1 MDIRKVKKLMEL
13 LEESGMAEIEIK
25 EGEESVKISRYGAS
39 PAPSLMPPQ
48 SLVPQQPVS
57 TPAPVATSPVV
68 PAENQT
74 SGQSIVSP
82 MVGTFYSA
90 PSPTAKPFVTIG
102 QKINQG
108 DTVGIIEAMKIMNQI
123 EADQS
128 GTVTEIL
135 IKDGEAVEFGQP
147 LIVSNELNKESLNSE
162 SGGNCAEN
170 PQSL

>member
-25 EGEESVKISRYGAS
+25 EGEESVKISRYSAS
-39 PAPSLMPPQ
+39 PAPSLMPAQ

-147 LIVSNELNKESLNSE
+147 LIVIE
-162 SGGNCAEN
+162 
-170 PQSL
+170 

>member
-25 EGEESVKISRYGAS
+25 EGEESVKISRFGAS
-39 PAPSLMPPQ
+39 PATLHNPVQ
-48 SLVPQQPVS
+48 SFIQQQPVA
-57 TPAPVATSPVV
+57 TAAPVAHYHVA

-74 SGQSIVSP
+74 SDQSIVSP

-90 PSPTAKPFVTIG
+90 PLPTAKPFVTVG

-128 GTVTEIL
+128 GTVIEIL

-147 LIVSNELNKESLNSE
+147 IIVIE
-162 SGGNCAEN
+162 
-170 PQSL
+170 

>member
-25 EGEESVKISRYGAS
+25 EGEESVKISRYGTS
-39 PAPSLMPPQ
+39 PAPSLMPAQ

-147 LIVSNELNKESLNSE
+147 LIVIE
-162 SGGNCAEN
+162 
-170 PQSL
+170 